1 MYNKLFVNEEE
12 LINKGVKEGLNKI
25 ATNSD
30 IAVYLDSQI
39 DKNNSN
45 PSNEK
50 IEIRR
55 LMIVT
60 DDDRIFINPNTTNFC
75 PRMLD
80 NILSYLN
87 KEIYLS
93 ECDIGN
99 TSTPSCHFV
108 SDKHYY
114 YYNSIKKL
122 FIIINMIKLD
132 GLVNSKLLFNKEKIL
147 NSFYPFLDNKSKQI
161 YNEIIFPILD
171 KSKQNCHKE
180 KLDFNIRVQIRDN
193 KTLVT
198 IPKEIFEEEVRGLT
212 LCHPEDE
219 FDIVT
224 GIKTALDRALNRY
237 KKMIR
242 LIG

>member
-1 MYNKLFVNEEE
+1 MYKKLFVNEKE
-12 LINKGVKEGLNKI
+12 LVNKGAKEGLNRI
-25 ATNSD
+25 TTNSD
-30 IAVYLDSQI
+30 IAIYMDSQI
-39 DKNNSN
+39 NNNDFNKNN
-45 PSNEK
+45 ET
-50 IEIRR
+50 IEIKR

-87 KEIYLS
+87 KEMYLS

-99 TSTPSCHFV
+99 TSTPSSHFV

-114 YYNSIKKL
+114 YYSTAKKL
-122 FIIINMIKLD
+122 FIIINMVKLD
-132 GLVNSKLLFNKEKIL
+132 GLVNSKLLFNKEEIL
-147 NSFYPFLDNKSKQI
+147 NSFYSFLDNKSKQI

-171 KSKQNCHKE
+171 KSKQNFYKE
-180 KLDFNIRVQIRDN
+180 KLDFNVRVQIRDN

-198 IPKEIFEEEVRGLT
+198 IPKEIFEEEIRGLT

-219 FDIVT
+219 FDIIT

-237 KKMIR
+237 EEER
-242 LIG
+242 C

>member
-1 MYNKLFVNEEE
+1 MYEKVFVNEEE
-12 LINKGVKEGLNKI
+12 LINKGAKEGLNRI

-30 IAVYLDSQI
+30 IAVYIDSQI

-45 PSNEK
+45 PSNEE
-50 IEIRR
+50 IEIKR

-60 DDDRIFINPNTTNFC
+60 DDDKIFINPNTTNFC
-75 PRMLD
+75 PRMSNNVLPC
-80 NILSYLN
+80 LN
-87 KEIYLS
+87 KDIYLS

-99 TSTPSCHFV
+99 TSTPSSRFV

-114 YYNSIKKL
+114 YYSTAKKL

-147 NSFYPFLDNKSKQI
+147 NSFYSFLDNKSKQI

-198 IPKEIFEEEVRGLT
+198 IPKEIFEEEIRGLT

-219 FDIVT
+219 FDIIT

-237 KKMIR
+237 EEER
-242 LIG
+242 C